1 MDAETAAQFRE
12 LALLAD
18 AAIALA
24 RRPRRKAASDDDED
38 VKRLIAIGG
47 AAVATLA
54 AQYHAASITRE
65 DFIARA
71 TALLRDHAQT
81 AAGIGAAQ
89 FGGTADSDAIDGLID
104 GQGDYLD
111 GFADDIDGGG
121 LSAAQMAARAA
132 LYGGAIWQAFQMGK
146 GDGAADA
153 GLTQCW
159 WDLDPAVSDHCDDC
173 PDLAEGSPYAYPDEL
188 PTFPGGDVQ
197 CGSNCRCALRFEGE
211 ADDEDKAAPPM
222 LVKEARCPTCR
233 HLEARNVNAGAELNC
248 RKCRRNFLAENRLT
262 GSQSAP

>member
-12 LALLAD
+12 LVLLAD

-24 RRPRRKAASDDDED
+24 RRPRRKAQTDDDED
-38 VKRLIAIGG
+38 VKRLIALGG

-54 AQYHAASITRE
+54 AQYHAGSITRE

-89 FGGTADSDAIDGLID
+89 FGGTADSEAIDGLID
-104 GQGDYLD
+104 SQGDYLD
-111 GFADDIDGGG
+111 GFADAIDGGG
-121 LSAAQMAARAA
+121 LSAAQVAARAA
-132 LYGGAIWQAFQMGK
+132 LYGGAIWQAFQRGR

-188 PTFPGGDVQ
+188 PTYPGGDVQ

-211 ADDEDKAAPPM
+211 ADDEDKAAQIT
-222 LVKEARCPTCR
+222 LVKEARCPQCGR
-233 HLEARNVNAGAELNC
+233 WCGRNIPVGSEVYC
-248 RKCRRNFLAENRLT
+248 PKHHGVVIT
-262 GSQSAP
+262 G